1 MELRGQARGKLL
13 LFGEHAVVY
22 GHPALGFAL
31 PLATHVTLSD
41 TASAGDPESKTL
53 IERLVQRWDPPHPE
67 KWKLGSWAVRIQS
80 TVPIG
85 RGFGSSAALTGA
97 LARAWAQTLRPRAD
111 DDRLRQLAHQAE
123 HEFHGHPSGVDTA
136 LALGQGLVAFMPRPD
151 ALPHIRN
158 VAGSPFAL
166 VAGSLP
172 RVADAKTLIA
182 GIHGQRD
189 QQPQQTGR
197 HLAELGDLA
206 SQAIA
211 CMEAS
216 LPEGAAT
223 LGRLAQRAQEVLRQ
237 LGLSTPQMDAVL
249 QHAQAAGACGG
260 KLSGAGGGGAFVLF
274 CPTRADAERVR
285 CALAQEYPG
294 ACADLQSYLWNGREL
309 EMGS

>member
-1 MELRGQARGKLL
+1 MELTGQARGKLL

-31 PLATHVTLSD
+31 PLTTHVTLSD
-41 TASAGDPESKTL
+41 TKSSGDSEGKAL
-53 IERLVQRWDPPHPE
+53 IDRLVQRWDPPHRKE
-67 KWKLGSWAVRIQS
+67 WKQASWAVRIQS

-97 LARAWAQTLRPRAD
+97 LARAWAQTLYPLPD
-111 DDRLRQLAHQAE
+111 DDQLRQLAHQAE

-136 LALGQGLVAFMPRPD
+136 LALGQGLLAFRPRPD
-151 ALPHIRN
+151 ALPRIRN
-158 VAGSPFAL
+158 VAGSSFAL

-189 QQPQQTGR
+189 QQPQRVGH

-206 SQAIA
+206 SEAITQ
-211 CMEAS
+211 METP
-216 LPEGAAT
+216 LPGSAAT
-223 LGRLAQRAQEVLRQ
+223 LGRLARQAQMILCQ

-249 QHAQAAGACGG
+249 QRGQDAGACGG

-274 CPTRADAERVR
+274 CFTLDDAEQVAR
-285 CALAQEYPG
+285 ALAREFPG
-294 ACADLQSYLWNGREL
+294 VCSDLQSYLWNGREL
-309 EMGS
+309 ETG